1 MKHNYKK
8 SQYFKNNVDDSNI
21 NYYEDYEDL
30 NVKYS
35 EIYKNKTLLDI
46 INNIYEEDEL
56 KLNDEFKL
64 INVDEYK
71 FLIRSLIT
79 TDFKH
84 LKVKKNENIRL
95 KLFNHLKEPSFTIND
110 LLRFLNMIDPI
121 FEENIYFHE
130 KGTTYA
136 TAKYIYNIFISIENN
151 LFKNLQLFQTW
162 KLKYLIFIFK
172 ILKLFDVP
180 IFEGHLIKKYW
191 MNKYNFEQRRDFIL
205 YDLCQGSDDCGT
217 LENMGVGALY
227 YYKNV
232 VENDEVYIK
241 NNQYHFINKIIL
253 KNYNNLFT
261 EIKQINQIKKNTKRK
276 INNFVSVF

>member
-8 SQYFKNNVDDSNI
+8 SQYIKNNVDDSNI

-84 LKVKKNENIRL
+84 LKVKK
-95 KLFNHLKEPSFTIND
+95 K
-110 LLRFLNMIDPI
+110 
-121 FEENIYFHE
+121 
-130 KGTTYA
+130 
-136 TAKYIYNIFISIENN
+136 
-151 LFKNLQLFQTW
+151 
-162 KLKYLIFIFK
+162 
-172 ILKLFDVP
+172 
-180 IFEGHLIKKYW
+180 
-191 MNKYNFEQRRDFIL
+191 
-205 YDLCQGSDDCGT
+205 
-217 LENMGVGALY
+217 
-227 YYKNV
+227 
-232 VENDEVYIK
+232 
-241 NNQYHFINKIIL
+241 
-253 KNYNNLFT
+253 
-261 EIKQINQIKKNTKRK
+261 
-276 INNFVSVF
+276 